1 MHAPAVECYE
11 GELSFFYLDWG
22 WDGAAVFAVPSLE
35 LLSYKVWASPRLFHV
50 SQLGCRGINLV
61 TALDR
66 LRNGIYCMQAY
77 CIGPRFHNVCSSV
90 ALLL

>member
-1 MHAPAVECYE
+1 MHAPAVEGYE
-11 GELSFFYLDWG
+11 CELSFFYLDWG

-50 SQLGCRGINLV
+50 SQLGCSGINLV